1 MITQIVLFF
10 ISILLIIIK
19 IKIFIAQIILFFIV
33 ILLVIL
39 KIKIFKI
46 FHHIQ
51 YNWVTQD
58 PLSWGDDIGPK
69 TIESCLRLKIR
80 LSGPLPWPKCVGSP
94 QATPI
99 TKLGCVHAQHQVGM
113 RPRPPLS
120 WVLTRPH
127 PIPSWVLKRPCPTSS
142 WVFSY
147 KTLWIATNHYIQSL
161 SC

>member
-1 MITQIVLFF
+1 LITQIVLFF

-58 PLSWGDDIGPK
+58 PLSWGYDTGPK

-99 TKLGCVHAQHQVGM
+99 TKLGCVHAHLQVG
-113 RPRPPLS
+113 S
-120 WVLTRPH
+120 WHVR
-127 PIPSWVLKRPCPTSS
+127 
-142 WVFSY
+142 
-147 KTLWIATNHYIQSL
+147 IQSQVGSRSVRAQPQVGYFL
-161 SC
+161 IKHYGLLQIIIFSF